1 MPWIQG
7 IEVIQESKNG
17 DLERYATPSTT
28 RRTENIGGDIRRR
41 GEEEQEEA
49 ARNWAKEMRGI
60 TRDERVKRRRQKGD
74 SGNRSP
80 SFKENIESGSRVAQL
95 HRKGCKDSEAPR
107 RITNLWAPLVSYRR
121 RLSISSSSPPSLVS
135 RKGWK
140 RREREKGA
148 KRARERP
155 STKLKKEKEKWKEKK
170 YCRTR
175 HGSMTKWQL
184 WCRNNR
190 VYCSRLVRTPSCS
203 CIILFTFSLSLELNL
218 SF

>member
-1 MPWIQG
+1 MPSIQG
-7 IEVIQESKNG
+7 IEEIQESKDGN
-17 DLERYATPSTT
+17 LERYATPSTT
-28 RRTENIGGDIRRR
+28 RRTENIGDIR
-41 GEEEQEEA
+41 GEEEEV
-49 ARNWAKEMRGI
+49 RNWAKEMRGI

-121 RLSISSSSPPSLVS
+121 RLSISRSSPLA
-135 RKGWK
+135 RFTEGMET
-140 RREREKGA
+140 EREA
-148 KRARERP
+148 KWARERP
-155 STKLKKEKEKWKEKK
+155 GETETRLRTEERKGEEKKEERKK

-190 VYCSRLVRTPSCS
+190 VYCSRLVRTPACS